1 MYVIWQATLWISIKW
16 IKQHSFKCWRET
28 GGPIV
33 LRRGQPF
40 DTGWAH
46 QQPLYNSRGK
56 YEDLSNALE
65 NLVILIW
72 LQLTQKDLPVLV
84 KQRYCTEL
92 RSKTLASIKQE
103 ISESL
108 DMYANELDASH
119 ESLILW
125 TFTAFLKQTKISVK
139 KARALPLKVNDHCVN
154 KPAAYLLTTL
164 WVHVNTYH
172 GRETVLGQI
181 NTTSKSWRLR

>member
-1 MYVIWQATLWISIKW
+1 MAGNAYGFQSSGLNNIHLDAGERLEDLFV
-16 IKQHSFKCWRET
+16 R
-28 GGPIV
+28 
-33 LRRGQPF
+33 RRGQPF
-40 DTGWAH
+40 ETGWAH
-46 QQPLYNSRGK
+46 QPPWYNSRGK
-56 YEDLSNALE
+56 YEDRSNVLE

-72 LQLTQKDLPVLV
+72 LQLTQIDLPVLV
-84 KQRYCTEL
+84 KQRNCTEL

-125 TFTAFLKQTKISVK
+125 TVTAFLKQRKISVK
-139 KARALPLKVNDHCVN
+139 KARTLPLKREWSLC
-154 KPAAYLLTTL
+154 KQAEAAYLISTS
-164 WVHVNTYH
+164 WVHVSTYH
-172 GRETVLGQI
+172 GRETVLGQF

>member
-72 LQLTQKDLPVLV
+72 LQLTQKDLHVLV

-92 RSKTLASIKQE
+92 RSQTLASIKQE

-119 ESLILW
+119 ESLILK
-125 TFTAFLKQTKISVK
+125 TVTAFLKQTNISVK
-139 KARALPLKVNDHCVN
+139 KAR
-154 KPAAYLLTTL
+154 T
-164 WVHVNTYH
+164 
-172 GRETVLGQI
+172 
-181 NTTSKSWRLR
+181 